1 MFADA
6 VTSSFIIS
14 TYTKPY
20 YHMYIS
26 KSCILYTCFPE
37 LDYLIIDTGCILTYY
52 MEDTSLSKKK
62 LLRVFASYYRPH
74 YKLLIIDIICAILV
88 AAIDLI
94 FPMMTR
100 EITGTI
106 LPAGAMRTFW
116 LFIIAMV
123 VMYLIRSVLLYV
135 VNYWGH
141 ILGVRMEFN
150 MRKDLFSH
158 LQTLPFKF
166 YDKNRTG
173 HLMSRMI
180 NDLNEITE
188 LAHHGPEDLLL
199 SLIMLVGSF
208 FMLIRVE
215 WRLAVIVYLAVPVM
229 LWFALTY
236 RKRMSNSFR
245 DMRVK
250 LADVNAQLESS
261 ISGVR
266 VSKSFTNEAYE
277 EEKFGK
283 GNRRFRSTKYV
294 AYKHMAVFQ
303 TGIQYFSHML
313 NVVVVAV
320 GGYFIYRQWMDIADL
335 LAFIMYVGVFLQP
348 IGRLSNFMQQFE
360 SGMTGL
366 ERFVEIMDVES
377 DIVDAPDAEE
387 LEDVN
392 GDIEFENVSFSYDEN
407 EKVLQEINISIPAGK
422 TIALVGPSG
431 GGKTTMCHL
440 IPRFY
445 EVKEGIIKIDGQ
457 DIRNYTLKSLRRN
470 IGLVQ
475 QDIFLFAGT
484 IGDNIRYGRVDA
496 SEEEVQ
502 EAAKRANIHDF
513 IVSLPDGYNTQVGER
528 GIRLSG
534 GQKQRIS
541 IARVFLKNPPIL
553 LLDEATSSLD
563 NETEIKIQHSLEQL
577 SHGRTSL
584 IIAHRL
590 STIKNADRILVLT
603 EEGIVEE
610 GTHEE
615 LMDKDGI
622 YSGLYK
628 SQFKTNV
635 SDDKFLGW
643 LEVDE

>member
-1 MFADA
+1 M
-6 VTSSFIIS
+6 
-14 TYTKPY
+14 
-20 YHMYIS
+20 
-26 KSCILYTCFPE
+26 
-37 LDYLIIDTGCILTYY
+37 
-52 MEDTSLSKKK
+52 
-62 LLRVFASYYRPH
+62 
-74 YKLLIIDIICAILV
+74 ICAIFV
-88 AAIDLI
+88 AMIDLI

-100 EITGTI
+100 RITGTI
-106 LPAGAMRTFW
+106 LPSGAMRSFW
-116 LFIIAMV
+116 LLIIAMV
-123 VMYLIRSVLLYV
+123 VMYIVRTILQYV

-141 ILGVRMEFN
+141 ILGVRMEYD

-158 LQTLPFKF
+158 LQTLPFRF
-166 YDKNRTG
+166 FDKNRTG

-199 SLIMLVGSF
+199 SVIMLIGSF
-208 FMLIRVE
+208 IMLIRIE
-215 WRLAVIVYLAVPVM
+215 WRLAIIVYLLVPIM

-236 RKRMSNSFR
+236 RKRMSKSFKEL
-245 DMRVK
+245 RVK

-283 GNRRFRSTKYV
+283 GNQRFRSSKYV
-294 AYKHMAVFQ
+294 AYRHMAVFQ
-303 TGIQYFSHML
+303 TGIQYFSNML
-313 NVVVVAV
+313 NVIVVAV
-320 GGYFIYRQWMDIADL
+320 GGYFIYKQWMSIADL

-360 SGMTGL
+360 SGMTGV
-366 ERFVEIMDVES
+366 ERFVEIMDVEP
-377 DIVDAPDAEE
+377 DIVDAPDSKE
-387 LEDVN
+387 LKDVEGN
-392 GDIEFENVSFSYDEN
+392 IEFENVSFSYDEN
-407 EKVLQEINISIPAGK
+407 EKVLQNIDITIPAGK
-422 TIALVGPSG
+422 SIALVGPSG

-445 EVKEGIIKIDGQ
+445 EVKEGKIKIDGY
-457 DIRNYTLKSLRRN
+457 DIRDYTLSSLRMN

-484 IGDNIRYGRVDA
+484 IGENIRYGRIDA
-496 SEEEVQ
+496 TDQEVE

-513 IVSLPDGYNTQVGER
+513 ISSLPDSYDTQVGER
-528 GIRLSG
+528 GLRLSG

-553 LLDEATSSLD
+553 LLDEATSALD
-563 NETEIKIQHSLEQL
+563 NETEIKIQRSLEQL
-577 SHGRTSL
+577 SQGRTSL

-603 EEGIVEE
+603 EEGVVEE

-615 LMDKDGI
+615 LMEVGGV

-628 SQFKTNV
+628 SQFKTLN
-635 SDDKFLGW
+635 SDDKILGW
-643 LEVDE
+643 GEEGE